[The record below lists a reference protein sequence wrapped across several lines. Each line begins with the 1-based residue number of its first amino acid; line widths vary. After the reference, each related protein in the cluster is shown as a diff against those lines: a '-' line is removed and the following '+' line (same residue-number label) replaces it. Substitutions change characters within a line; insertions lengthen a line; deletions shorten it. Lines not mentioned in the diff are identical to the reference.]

1 MILYQLKCADEHQF
15 EAWFKDAAAFDE
27 QCTLGDILCPYCGS
41 THVRKAPMAPHLAK
55 GEAKS
60 EAVESRA
67 GEVAAQIFKA
77 AEKLRKHVEENCDN
91 VGDEFAEEARRI
103 HYGEADERGIY
114 GSATEEETSD
124 LSEEGIEYYQFLRP
138 PRRNH

>member
-15 EAWFKDAAAFDE
+15 EAWFKDAASFDE
-27 QCTLGDILCPYCGS
+27 QSALGDILCPYCGS

-55 GEAKS
+55 GEAKA

-67 GEVAAQIFKA
+67 SEVATQIFQA
-77 AEKLRKHVEENCDN
+77 SEKLRKHVEENCDN
-91 VGDEFAEEARRI
+91 VGDEFAEEARKI
-103 HYGEADERGIY
+103 HYGESDERGIY
-114 GSATEEETSD
+114 GSATEEEAAD
-124 LSEEGIEYYQFLRP
+124 LNEEGIEYYQIPRF